1 MSDDDST
8 LPLPPLPLENG
19 RPRVY
24 VVNSNEDFLE
34 MISDILTDARLNV
47 LIEQMRPNVEV
58 TLGNL
63 RSARPHLLM
72 LDVVPYRDDART
84 LLNAL
89 SADAELGNL
98 PVMLASTN
106 PKIAEQLADEY
117 PDQVRDVLPKPFD
130 LDELY
135 AKISQLVGA
144 SIP

>member
-1 MSDDDST
+1 MADDDSAP
-8 LPLPPLPLENG
+8 PLPPLPLEND

-34 MISDILTDARLNV
+34 MIGEVLTDARLNV
-47 LIEQMRPNVEV
+47 SVEQMRPNVEV

-72 LDVVPYRDDART
+72 LDVVPYHNDART
-84 LLNAL
+84 LLDAL
-89 SADAELGNL
+89 AADAELSSV
-98 PVMLASTN
+98 PVMLASTS
-106 PKIAEQLADEY
+106 PKVAEQLADEY
-117 PDQVRDVLPKPFD
+117 SDQVRDVLPKPFD

-144 SIP
+144 PVP